1 MRDLKF
7 KEWEKEDKLNIAQKV
22 TAFAQIIA
30 HSEKSNVY
38 SVAAPFG
45 IGKTFFC
52 EGLKAWFAD
61 KGIPCIGYN
70 VWEVDF
76 YEDPLTPL
84 ICEITESLGQRFE
97 TDNSIKELL
106 NNLTFFGKAIVSA
119 IKIEAKV
126 PLLGGITID
135 GDKGMNRCEKA
146 AQAAQNKDICS
157 NYKEYRQAVQNFKN
171 CLTQIAQYNKPLVI
185 IIDELDRCRPDYA
198 VKVLET
204 IKHFFDIDGL
214 CFVLSMDEGQLK
226 NSVQQ
231 LYGPLNFA
239 EYMRKFVN
247 YSFALPTPDAEKYIA
262 YLSESYKLE
271 QQLQKFTNVELSL
284 HRNKDSREVASIIG
298 SLFSAYSCLFNF
310 SLRAQNQVMQ
320 RLILFINSL
329 NPAKSFYPE
338 FAVFLACVREYSK
351 GLYEEL
357 KAGNW
362 NGDTLNY
369 IRQYIG
375 TDKTFDKDK
384 FNKNIQAVMTKIY
397 NPNISRFE
405 PYYSCDVFMQA
416 MQMLDTE
423 KLKYNKFESYANT
436 LHLYATENRPQIYF
450 QKMDFID
457 SFFETANEVAAE

>member
-1 MRDLKF
+1 MRDIEFAKW
-7 KEWEKEDKLNIAQKV
+7 KTEDKLDVADKV
-22 TAFAQIIA
+22 TAFAQIIT
-30 HSEKSNVY
+30 HNKESNVY
-38 SVAAPFG
+38 SIAAPFG

-52 EGLKAWFAD
+52 EGLKAYLAD

-84 ICEITESLGQRFE
+84 ICEITESLRQRFE
-97 TDNSIKELL
+97 TDNTIKELL
-106 NNLTFFGKAIVSA
+106 NELTFFGKAIISA

-126 PLLGGITID
+126 PLLGSITID
-135 GDKGMNRCEKA
+135 GDKGMKRCEKA
-146 AQAAQNKDICS
+146 AQAAQNKDICN
-157 NYKEYRQAVQNFKN
+157 NYKEYRQAVQDFKN
-171 CLTQIAQYNKPLVI
+171 CLAKIAEHNNPLVI

-247 YSFALPTPDAEKYIA
+247 YSFALPTPDSEKYIA
-262 YLSESYKLE
+262 YLSEAYKLE
-271 QQLQKFTNVELSL
+271 QQLQKFTKIELSL
-284 HRNKDSREVASIIG
+284 GENKDCCEIVDTMT
-298 SLFSAYSCLFNF
+298 SLFSAYNCLFNF

-329 NPAKSFYPE
+329 APNKSFYPE

-357 KAGNW
+357 KAGNGK
-362 NGDTLNY
+362 NDALNY
-369 IRQYIG
+369 IRRYIG
-375 TDKTFDKDK
+375 TDKTFDENK
-384 FNKNIQAVMTKIY
+384 FKRLNENVKIKYYYDYGKFHTY
-397 NPNISRFE
+397 N
-405 PYYSCDVFMQA
+405 SCDIFMQA
-416 MQMLDTE
+416 INQWTDNPNNLELIAREM
-423 KLKYNKFESYANT
+423 
-436 LHLYATENRPQIYF
+436 HLYATENRPQIYF

-457 SFFETANEVAAE
+457 SFFEAPNQAAAE

>member
-7 KEWEKEDKLNIAQKV
+7 KEWEKEDKLDIAQKV

-84 ICEITESLGQRFE
+84 ICEITESLGRYYE
-97 TDNSIKELL
+97 TDDTIKKLL
-106 NNLTFFGKAIVSA
+106 NELTFFGKAIVSA

-126 PLLGGITID
+126 PLLGSITID

-146 AQAAQNKDICS
+146 AQAAQNKDICN

-171 CLTQIAQYNKPLVI
+171 CLAKIAEYNNPLVI

-262 YLSESYKLE
+262 YLSEAYKLE
-271 QQLQKFTNVELSL
+271 QQLQKFANIKTFLEK
-284 HRNKDSREVASIIG
+284 NKDCREVADIMT
-298 SLFSAYSCLFNF
+298 SLFSAYACLFNF

-320 RLILFINSL
+320 RLILFINNL
-329 NPAKSFYPE
+329 NPNKSFYPE
-338 FAVFLACVREYSK
+338 FVVFLACVREYSK

-357 KAGNW
+357 KIGNGK
-362 NGDTLNY
+362 NDTMNY

-375 TDKTFDKDK
+375 TDKTFNEDK
-384 FNKNIQAVMTKIY
+384 FTKLCAPFKIKYYYDYGKFHIY
-397 NPNISRFE
+397 NC
-405 PYYSCDVFMQA
+405 CDIYMQA
-416 MQMLDTE
+416 LNNRSHENLNDLEHIAMHMC
-423 KLKYNKFESYANT
+423 
-436 LHLYATENRPQIYF
+436 LYEEENRPQIYF

>member
-7 KEWEKEDKLNIAQKV
+7 KEWEKEDKLDIAQKV

-84 ICEITESLGQRFE
+84 ICEIAESLGRYYE
-97 TDNSIKELL
+97 TDDTIKKLL
-106 NNLTFFGKAIVSA
+106 NELTFFGKAIVYA

-126 PLLGGITID
+126 PLLGSITID

-146 AQAAQNKDICS
+146 AQAAQNKDICN

-171 CLTQIAQYNKPLVI
+171 CLAKIAEYNNPLVI

-262 YLSESYKLE
+262 YLSEAHKLE
-271 QQLQKFTNVELSL
+271 QQLQKFAKIELSL
-284 HRNKDSREVASIIG
+284 GNDKDYREIVDIMA
-298 SLFSAYSCLFNF
+298 SLFSAYNCLFNF

-329 NPAKSFYPE
+329 NPNKNFYPE
-338 FAVFLACVREYSK
+338 LAVFLACVREYSK

-362 NGDTLNY
+362 NRDTLKY

-375 TDKTFDKDK
+375 TDKTFDEKK
-384 FNKNIQAVMTKIY
+384 FKKSYENVKTKYYYDYGKYYTY
-397 NPNISRFE
+397 N
-405 PYYSCDVFMQA
+405 SCDVFMQA
-416 MQMLDTE
+416 MSQLTNNPNHLELIAHTM
-423 KLKYNKFESYANT
+423 
-436 LHLYATENRPQIYF
+436 HLYATENRPQIYF

>member
-1 MRDLKF
+1 MRDIEFAKW
-7 KEWEKEDKLNIAQKV
+7 KTEDKLDVADKV
-22 TAFAQIIA
+22 TAFAQIIT
-30 HSEKSNVY
+30 HSKESNAY
-38 SVAAPFG
+38 SIAAPFG

-52 EGLKAWFAD
+52 EGLKAYLAD

-84 ICEITESLGQRFE
+84 ICEITESLRQGFE
-97 TDNSIKELL
+97 TENKAPLLDSLIK
-106 NNLTFFGKAIVSA
+106 KAQIVVSA
-119 IKIEAKV
+119 TTLRIPFVSISGKEIVKLA
-126 PLLGGITID
+126 
-135 GDKGMNRCEKA
+135 DKES
-146 AQAAQNKDICS
+146 QAPNLCNS
-157 NYKEYRQAVQNFKN
+157 YKEYKDAVQDFKN
-171 CLTQIAQYNKPLVI
+171 CLAQIAEHNNPLVI

-247 YSFALPTPDAEKYIA
+247 YSFALPTPDSEKYIA
-262 YLSESYKLE
+262 YLSEAYKLE
-271 QQLQKFTNVELSL
+271 QQLQKFTKIELSL
-284 HRNKDSREVASIIG
+284 GEDKDCCEIVG
-298 SLFSAYSCLFNF
+298 TMTSLFSAYNCLFNF

-329 NPAKSFYPE
+329 APNKSFYPE

-357 KAGNW
+357 KAGNGK
-362 NGDTLNY
+362 NDALNY
-369 IRQYIG
+369 IRRYIG
-375 TDKTFDKDK
+375 TDKTFDENK
-384 FNKNIQAVMTKIY
+384 FKKLNENVKIKYYYDYGKFHTY
-397 NPNISRFE
+397 N
-405 PYYSCDVFMQA
+405 SCDVFMQA
-416 MQMLDTE
+416 MNQWTDNPNNLELIAREM
-423 KLKYNKFESYANT
+423 
-436 LHLYATENRPQIYF
+436 HLYATENRPQIYF

-457 SFFETANEVAAE
+457 SFFEAPNQAAAE

>member
-7 KEWEKEDKLNIAQKV
+7 DDWKAEDKLDIADKV
-22 TAFAQIIA
+22 TAFAQIITRN
-30 HSEKSNVY
+30 EKSNVY
-38 SVAAPFG
+38 SIAAPFG

-52 EGLKAWFAD
+52 EGLKAYLAE
-61 KGIPCIGYN
+61 KGFPCIGYN

-84 ICEITESLGQRFE
+84 ICEITENLHQRFE
-97 TDNSIKELL
+97 TDDTTKELL
-106 NNLTFFGKAIVSA
+106 NKLTFFGKAIISA
-119 IKIEAKV
+119 IKIEAKI
-126 PLLGGITID
+126 PLLGSITID
-135 GDKGMNRCEKA
+135 GDKGMKRCEKA
-146 AQAAQNKDICS
+146 VQAAQNKDICN
-157 NYKEYRQAVQNFKN
+157 NYREYRQAVQDFKN
-171 CLTQIAQYNKPLVI
+171 CLAQIAKHNNPLVI

-247 YSFALPTPDAEKYIA
+247 YSFALPTPDSEKYIK
-262 YLSESYKLE
+262 YLSEAYKLE
-271 QQLQKFTNVELSL
+271 QQLQKFTQIKHSL
-284 HRNKDSREVASIIG
+284 QRNKDCHEVANIMT
-298 SLFSAYSCLFNF
+298 SLFSAYTCLFNF

-329 NPAKSFYPE
+329 TPNKNFYPE

-351 GLYEEL
+351 ELYEEL
-357 KAGNW
+357 KAGHW
-362 NGDTLNY
+362 DGDTLKY

-375 TDKTFDKDK
+375 TDKTFDEKK
-384 FNKNIQAVMTKIY
+384 FKRLYENLKTKYYDDYGKY
-397 NPNISRFE
+397 NTYN
-405 PYYSCDVFMQA
+405 SCDIFMQA
-416 MQMLDTE
+416 LNELNFTAPNE
-423 KLKYNKFESYANT
+423 RELCANII
-436 LHLYATENRPQIYF
+436 HLYATENRPQIYF

-457 SFFETANEVAAE
+457 SFFEAATQAAPNS